1 MHTLISQ
8 ATNNPC
14 INRNF
19 TKVTSMNK
27 NLKNMTPTLG
37 LETTHAIDTILQYS
51 KKWDQNYLHQ
61 YILNWD
67 LSILDIKYEETI
79 IISQFCTVSLT
90 IYLVPAHLFFLLAP
104 LNLHLLYTLSES
116 NTHSIILKTLFVDC
130 PLCIKPRSHLRFICN
145 WQSFLSC
152 LQTIYTTK
160 VCYQGHCRHEF
171 IN

>member
-67 LSILDIKYEETI
+67 LSILDIKYEETNN
-79 IISQFCTVSLT
+79 FT
-90 IYLVPAHLFFLLAP
+90 ILHGIPHNIPSPRSPFFLLAP

-130 PLCIKPRSHLRFICN
+130 PLCIKPRSRLRFICN

-152 LQTIYTTK
+152 FQTIYTTK